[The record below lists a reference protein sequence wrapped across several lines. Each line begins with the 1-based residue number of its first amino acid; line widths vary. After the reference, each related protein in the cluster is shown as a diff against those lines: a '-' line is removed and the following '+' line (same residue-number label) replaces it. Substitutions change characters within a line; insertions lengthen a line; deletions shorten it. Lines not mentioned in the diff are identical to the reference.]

1 MFLHVNESGHMPG
14 TRFWEAKTLSEMTR
28 AEWES
33 LCDGCGLCCLRKLE
47 HSDTGEILYT
57 DVACHLLDGE
67 TCRCTRYARR
77 LELVDD
83 CIGLT
88 PDRLDALRWMPRTC
102 AYRLVAAGQPLPD
115 WHPLISG
122 TPQSVHAAGISARGR
137 CTSEAFVHDDEVE
150 ERVVD
155 WVSA

>member
-1 MFLHVNESGHMPG
+1 MRDNESAPAPA
-14 TRFWEAKTLSEMTR
+14 RPFWQTKTLAEMTR

-47 HSDTGEILYT
+47 DSDTGEIVYT
-57 DVACHLLDGE
+57 NVACRLLDCD
-67 TCRCTRYARR
+67 TCRCTRYERR

-88 PDRLDALRWMPRTC
+88 PERLDELRWMPSTC
-102 AYRLVAAGQPLPD
+102 AYRLVDAGRPLPD

-122 TPQSVHAAGISARGR
+122 KTASVHEAGISARGR
-137 CTSEAFVHDDEVE
+137 CVSERHVHEDEVE
-150 ERVVD
+150 DRIVG